1 MRRPEGFNLAFLD
14 ILACG
19 LGAVV
24 LILVLLKNQE
34 RLAGDEPE
42 QARFQVSSIEQ
53 DISTLTEEINR
64 LKATIGQSSADRD
77 EDTSNTALLILQL
90 ENAKAAVQRKEEE
103 LSKLKFAFESIDKE
117 LSQKESVAQ
126 RANTESSK
134 ERSQEFLIGLEV
146 AGDRIVIMIDSSA
159 SMLAE
164 SLLDITLLKAK
175 GPAARKTS
183 PKWNRAKNTSAWL
196 LNNLPKGSE
205 FRVFHFA
212 EEMQEVTKSWT
223 KSSSSSAIVE
233 AKSALQKIDP
243 TGGTNIEN
251 AISKVLELRPSS
263 IYLITDG
270 LPTIGKRSQQIVP
283 SGGCGGITDRYRVT
297 GECRSSL
304 FSDVERLTS
313 SFGGTLSVILLPLE
327 GDPAAA
333 PLYTRWALAHKGT
346 LLSPSRGW
354 P

>member
-34 RLAGDEPE
+34 RLAGGELE
-42 QARFQVSSIEQ
+42 QVSGQVSSIEQ
-53 DISTLTEEINR
+53 EITTLSSEIER
-64 LKATIGQSSADRD
+64 LKKAISESSIDRYRD
-77 EDTSNTALLILQL
+77 SSNTALLISQL
-90 ENAKAAVQRKEEE
+90 ENAKAAVQRKAEE
-103 LSKLKFAFESIDKE
+103 LSKLQVAFDAVDKD
-117 LSQKESVAQ
+117 LAQKEVAIQ
-126 RANTESSK
+126 KANSEFNQ

-146 AGDRIVIMIDSSA
+146 SGERIVIMIDSSA

-164 SLLDITLLKAK
+164 TLLDITLLKAK
-175 GPAARKTS
+175 GPVARQAA
-183 PKWNRAKNTSAWL
+183 PKWNRAQNASAWL
-196 LNNLPKGSE
+196 LDNLPKSSE
-205 FRVFHFA
+205 FRFFHFA
-212 EEMQEVTKSWT
+212 EEVKEVTKSWT
-223 KSSSSSAIVE
+223 KSSASSAVVE

-243 TGGTNIEN
+243 MGGTNIEN
-251 AISKVLELRPSS
+251 AITRVLELRPSS

-283 SGGCGGITDRYRVT
+283 SGGCGGINGRYRVS

-304 FSDVERLTS
+304 FSDLERLTG

>member
-19 LGAVV
+19 LGAVI

-34 RLAGDEPE
+34 RLAGNETGHDNV
-42 QARFQVSSIEQ
+42 QVSSIEQ
-53 DISTLTEEINR
+53 DISTLTREIDR
-64 LKATIGQSSADRD
+64 LKTAISDQSVDGSRNLN
-77 EDTSNTALLILQL
+77 NTALLLSQLQS
-90 ENAKAAVQRKEEE
+90 AKDEAQSKAEE
-103 LSKLKFAFESIDKE
+103 LSKLQVSFESIDKR
-117 LSQKESVAQ
+117 LSQKEAEVYNAH
-126 RANTESSK
+126 TELRQ
-134 ERSQEFLIGLEV
+134 ERPQEFLIGLEV

-164 SLLDITLLKAK
+164 TLLDITLLKAK
-175 GPAARKTS
+175 GPKERRAA
-183 PKWNRAKNTSAWL
+183 PKWNRAMDTSAWL
-196 LNNLPKGSE
+196 LRNLPKASE
-205 FRVFHFA
+205 FRVFYFA
-212 EEMQEVTKSWT
+212 EGIQEVTKGWT
-223 KSSSSSAIVE
+223 KSSESSAIVE
-233 AKSALQKIDP
+233 TQSILHRIDP
-243 TGGTNIEN
+243 SGGTNIEQ
-251 AISKVLELRPSS
+251 ATSKVIQLRPAS

-270 LPTIGKRSQQIVP
+270 LPTIGERSQQAIP
-283 SGGCGGITDRYRVT
+283 TGGCGGITGRYRVT

-304 FSDVERLTS
+304 FADVERLTS